1 MEIQVVL
8 LGHGPETATRMDEK
22 HIQAGVLCLSFF
34 FLAFCCIVL
43 ISIGDSTE
51 RVANLIKVLR
61 AGMFGM

>member
-22 HIQAGVLCLSFF
+22 HIQAVFFFF